1 MPPCLKNKT
10 LWYICSLLL
19 MGTLLIPR
27 TSLSREEDSGGI
39 NTASSATESYIHKSI
54 NQIRKEYHLPPLKTV
69 PALQQFARDH
79 SRYMAKSGY
88 LGHNESGGIDFR
100 SRIEKARL
108 KGWRV
113 VGENVG
119 RSQGYRNNADTIIS
133 GWMESKPHRENIL
146 TAGFT
151 MTGIGT
157 AEAKDGT
164 LYATQVF
171 MGSDDQYHDST
182 R

>member
-1 MPPCLKNKT
+1 MRPYQRKLA
-10 LWYICSLLL
+10 LQLFCSLLL
-19 MGTLLIPR
+19 VVLLLIPR
-27 TSLSREEDSGGI
+27 TSLSRE
-39 NTASSATESYIHKSI
+39 NSSSERRGESTSAESYIHESI
-54 NQIRKEYHLPPLKTV
+54 NRIRKEYHLPPLKAV
-69 PALQQFARDH
+69 PALQQIARDH
-79 SRYMAKSGY
+79 SRYMAESGY
-88 LGHNESGGIDFR
+88 LGHGQGNGTDFR

-108 KGWRV
+108 KGWRE

-133 GWMESKPHRENIL
+133 GWMESKTHRENIL
-146 TAGFT
+146 SAGFN

-157 AEAKDGT
+157 AKAEDGT

-171 MGSDDQYHDST
+171 MGTDDLQHGPA

>member
-1 MPPCLKNKT
+1 MQTYLMKRT
-10 LWYICSLLL
+10 LWPICCLLL
-19 MGTLLIPR
+19 MSILFMPR
-27 TSLSREEDSGGI
+27 NSLSREDDRCGVNRG
-39 NTASSATESYIHKSI
+39 SSAAEAHIHESI
-54 NQIRKEYHLPPLKTV
+54 NQIRKEYHLPPLISV

-79 SRYMAKSGY
+79 SRFMAKSGY
-88 LGHNESGGIDFR
+88 LGHSEGGGMEFR
-100 SRIEKARL
+100 SRIEKAGL

-133 GWMESKPHRENIL
+133 GWMVSKPHRENIL

-157 AEAKDGT
+157 AEAEDGT

-171 MGSDDQYHDST
+171 MGSDDQHRAT